1 MTPDRI
7 TEVFCEVDDFVKAI
21 EKELKTR
28 LLPWPEKR
36 QRYRETG
43 LSESEM
49 MTILISFHMS
59 GYRTFKHFYT
69 HHVHIYWRYL
79 FPGMVSYNRFI
90 NLLPRVCFLMCAFVQ
105 TRRGTN
111 TGIAFVD
118 STRLAVCHNKR
129 ISANRVFQGKARI
142 GKTTMGWFY
151 GFKLHL
157 VINDMGELL
166 AVRVTTGN
174 VDDRAPVADMTQHV
188 LGKIFGDKGYIS
200 NDLFKTLFKRGVMLI
215 TSLRKNMKNR
225 LLPLIDKILLRK
237 RSLIETVNDQLK
249 NISQIEHTRHRA
261 PSSFLINLFAGLA
274 AYIYQPKK
282 PRLKLPGLL
291 LPTDSQAA
299 LVW

>member
-1 MTPDRI
+1 MTPERI

-21 EKELKTR
+21 KKALKTR
-28 LLPWPEKR
+28 LLPGPKKR

-49 MTILISFHMS
+49 ITILIFFHLS

-69 HHVHIYWRYL
+69 WHVQKYWHPL

-90 NLLPRVCFLMCAFVQ
+90 NLLPRVCFLLGAFVH

-129 ISANRVFQGKARI
+129 ISTNKVFRGKARI

-174 VDDRAPVADMTQHV
+174 VDDRTPVSDMTQHMF
-188 LGKIFGDKGYIS
+188 GKVFGDKGYIS

-215 TSLRKNMKNR
+215 THLRSNMKNR
-225 LLPLIDKILLRK
+225 LLPLIDKLLLRK

-261 PSSFLINLFAGLA
+261 PTSFLINLFAGLA

-282 PRLKLPGLL
+282 PRLKLPFTL
-291 LPTDSQAA
+291 LPGDSQGTLA
-299 LVW
+299 